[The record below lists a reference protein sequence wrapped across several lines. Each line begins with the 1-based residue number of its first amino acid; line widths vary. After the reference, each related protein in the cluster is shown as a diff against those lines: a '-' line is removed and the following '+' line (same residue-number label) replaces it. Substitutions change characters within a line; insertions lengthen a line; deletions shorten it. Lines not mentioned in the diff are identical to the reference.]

1 MNVCIKEGEEKI
13 ERSKNLAESGKC
25 DLSDEKVWHV
35 WKNYQEIFA
44 IFSVFFIEMDIVWH
58 RLSDKKLLELQMK
71 FLCVCLPFLYIWYLF
86 IYCWFSWHSNLKINE
101 MIISPLTGVSVSQ
114 LLGVFSIFL
123 FWYFQQRELPH
134 WPSCHSMQEIVNC

>member
-71 FLCVCLPFLYIWYLF
+71 FLCVCVCHFYIF
-86 IYCWFSWHSNLKINE
+86 
-101 MIISPLTGVSVSQ
+101 G
-114 LLGVFSIFL
+114 IFL
-123 FWYFQQRELPH
+123 FTAGFPDT
-134 WPSCHSMQEIVNC
+134 PI

>member
-114 LLGVFSIFL
+114 LLCFFFQFS
-123 FWYFQQRELPH
+123 YFDISNRENSPTGPH
-134 WPSCHSMQEIVNC
+134 VIQCRR